1 MKKSG
6 LTRPTI
12 NLLEKCGSKTLG
24 GRVLN
29 LAVEQNNRGVVEFL
43 LHNINE
49 EQSKLELE
57 SESYKKYVT
66 LVNEACRINVT
77 WDKEGNRY
85 NIIMLFMWHK
95 NQRDI
100 DVENRTML
108 PITLQES
115 KDDLYAS
122 LWKDGIG
129 VVITGALVVAAIMHP
144 STAFKAVFGAL
155 ATLVAIGTGLHIK
168 NYTVPSYVEMQ
179 KNSAELASQQER
191 VHA

>member
-1 MKKSG
+1 MPQDDDLVRKSYYDIDEYTDDYSAQKSG
-6 LTRPTI
+6 LSRPKI

-29 LAVEQNNRGVVEFL
+29 LAVEQNNPNVVGFL
-43 LHNINE
+43 LLDINK
-49 EQSKLELE
+49 EQLKLDLNSKE
-57 SESYKKYVT
+57 YKEYQA
-66 LVNEACRINVT
+66 LVDEACSINVE
-77 WDKEGNRY
+77 KYKAGNGHY
-85 NIIMLFMWHK
+85 NEYCIAMSFMWNK

-129 VVITGALVVAAIMHP
+129 VIVTGALVI
-144 STAFKAVFGAL
+144 AL
-155 ATLVAIGTGLHIK
+155 SCNLLTLLK
-168 NYTVPSYVEMQ
+168 RF
-179 KNSAELASQQER
+179 SAPWLYLLQ
-191 VHA
+191 